1 MLRVLPYLCPGVQA
15 QVAHAGTGCL
25 MCSVQFD
32 VPALFYCTSG
42 PGLSGCIWVYLCV
55 SVPDSAGI
63 RLSVVPVRSKVHTA
77 LHPSP
82 ML

>member
-1 MLRVLPYLCPGVQA
+1 MLCVLPYLCPGVLA
-15 QVAHAGTGCL
+15 QVARAGTGCL
-25 MCSVQFD
+25 MCWAQFD
-32 VPALFYCTSG
+32 VPALFYCTLG

-63 RLSVVPVRSKVHTA
+63 RCSVVPVRSKVPTA
-77 LHPSP
+77 LLPSL